1 MQHDPK
7 KQTHKTTQP
16 LTDLCG
22 SIDKVIY
29 KNSENGFS
37 VIMLK
42 VSARETITAN
52 GYLSDVFQGEVVSL
66 KGVWSFHPKFG
77 RQFEIREYTTSM
89 PASAVGIEKYLAS
102 GMIKGI
108 GPKFAERLVQKFGTQ
123 TLEIIDQNPNKLYEV
138 SGVGPKRV
146 EQIIKAWQEQKEVSK
161 VMVFLR
167 EKDVSTS
174 FAVKI
179 FKAYGNES
187 IKKIQDNP
195 YRLVDEIWGIGFKSA
210 DQIALKLGLEP
221 TSTERIKAAITFSIT
236 QATSQG
242 HLYMLVDDVKEA
254 VPELLGIE
262 KAACQAAL
270 KSALHQ
276 LYEQDKIKLLS
287 YKEQHFLSLP
297 QFYYSEKGIATKI
310 LHHLSTPSQP
320 GRFDLDL
327 IYKFL
332 RTPDKNG
339 FELNDDQQRGILTCL
354 QSKMSVITG
363 GPGTGKTTLVKKL
376 LEVLDGNQ
384 VRYKLAAPTGR
395 AAKRMFEGTGKNT
408 ETIHRLL
415 EFTPMSMGFS
425 RNEHNAI
432 EADFLIIDEASMI
445 DVFLMH
451 AILRALPQR
460 AHLVLIGDID
470 QLPSVGAGNVL
481 NDIIQ
486 SDKVP
491 VTRLTQIF
499 RQAQDSLIIVN
510 AHRVNRGEFPTTQ
523 IQDSKK
529 DFFFIKEEVPEN
541 TFELLREIYQK
552 KLPRIGIKPSNAIV
566 LVPMNRGTVGTA
578 RLNQEL
584 QMILNPENNEQ
595 KQISRFGQVYKIGD
609 RVMQIRNNYD
619 KFVFNGDMGVIAD
632 IDKTDQK
639 IAVEFDN
646 RTLEYDFA
654 ELNELVLSY
663 AVSIHKSQGSEFDAV
678 IIPIFMQHF
687 ILLQRNLIYTAITRA
702 KKMCI
707 LIGQP
712 KAIAMGIN
720 NNKGIV
726 RNTFLKEFL
735 TTNLEARSTQ

>member
-1 MQHDPK
+1 MHDEK
-7 KQTHKTTQP
+7 NNKDKAAQP
-16 LTDLCG
+16 LTEVCG

-42 VSARETITAN
+42 VNARETITAN

-77 RQFEIREYTTSM
+77 RQFEIREYTTTM
-89 PASAVGIEKYLAS
+89 PASAAGIEKYLAS

-108 GPKFAERLVQKFGTQ
+108 GPKFAERLVQKFGSQ
-123 TLEIIDQNPNKLYEV
+123 TLEIIDQHPNKLYEV
-138 SGVGPKRV
+138 SGVGPKRI
-146 EQIIKAWQEQKEVSK
+146 EQIIKAWQDQKEVSK

-187 IKKIQDNP
+187 IKKIQENP

-210 DQIALKLGLEP
+210 DQIALKLGLES
-221 TSTERIKAAITFSIT
+221 TSPERIKAAVIYAIT
-236 QATSQG
+236 QTTSQG

-254 VPELLGIE
+254 VPELLSIE
-262 KAACQAAL
+262 PAACQTAL
-270 KSALHQ
+270 KNALHQ
-276 LYEQDKIKLLS
+276 LYTQEKIKLLTHQ
-287 YKEQHFLSLP
+287 ERHFLSLP
-297 QFYYSEKGIATKI
+297 QFYYSEKGIANKI
-310 LHHLSTPSQP
+310 LHHISTPSQP
-320 GRFDLDL
+320 DRFDIGS
-327 IYKFL
+327 IYTFL
-332 RTPDKNG
+332 RTPDTSG
-339 FELNDDQQRGILTCL
+339 FELNDDQQQGILTCL
-354 QSKMSVITG
+354 QHKISVITG

-376 LEVLDGNQ
+376 LEVLDNNN

-395 AAKRMFEGTGKNT
+395 AAKRMFEGTKKNS
-408 ETIHRLL
+408 ETLHRLL
-415 EFTPMSMGFS
+415 EFTPMSMGFA
-425 RNEHNAI
+425 RNEHNALDA
-432 EADFLIIDEASMI
+432 EFVIIDESSMI

-451 AILRALPQR
+451 AILKALPQR
-460 AHLVLIGDID
+460 AHLILIGDVD
-470 QLPSVGAGNVL
+470 QLPSVGPGNVL
-481 NDIIQ
+481 NNIIQ
-486 SDKVP
+486 SGKVA

-510 AHRVNRGEFPTTQ
+510 AHRVNKGEFPTTQ
-523 IQDSKK
+523 IPDSKK
-529 DFFFIKEEVPEN
+529 DFFFIKEETPEK
-541 TFELLREIYQK
+541 TFELLREIYTK
-552 KLPRIGIKPSNAIV
+552 KLIRLGINPTNSIV
-566 LVPMNRGTVGTA
+566 LVPMNRGTVGTS

-584 QMILNPENNEQ
+584 QNILNPVNNEQ
-595 KQISRFGQVYKIGD
+595 KQISRFGQIYKIGD

-619 KFVFNGDMGVIAD
+619 KFVFNGDMGIIAD
-632 IDKTDQK
+632 INKVDQK
-639 IAVEFDN
+639 IAVEFDS

-707 LIGQP
+707 LIGQT

-726 RNTFLKEFL
+726 RTTFLKEFL
-735 TTNLEARSTQ
+735 TSNLEARSAQ